1 MVDPLAGREV
11 AVGHG
16 ALGFQERCGLGRLRD
31 TDELHRENGLSFA
44 FSSPFVKGIRPLQ

>member
-1 MVDPLAGREV
+1 MIDPLAGREV

-16 ALGFQERCGLGRLRD
+16 ALGFQEWCGLGRLRD

-44 FSSPFVKGIRPLQ
+44 FSSPFVKWIRPLQ